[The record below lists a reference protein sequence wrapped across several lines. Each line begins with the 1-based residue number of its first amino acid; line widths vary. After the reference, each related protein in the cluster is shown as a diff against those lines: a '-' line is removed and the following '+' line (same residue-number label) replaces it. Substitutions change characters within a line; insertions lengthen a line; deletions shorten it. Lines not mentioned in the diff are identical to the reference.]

1 MPYNL
6 QVVRCEDF
14 IRVGAQ
20 GRLDVE
26 ASRQALAGL
35 AAAMVAR
42 GIDRA
47 IVDLRGV
54 REGLSTPAILEL
66 ASTFHEAGF
75 RREHRLAL
83 LHRWDR
89 VAESDFFA
97 ASVFR
102 RGWTVGSFDTF
113 EEAFEWLM
121 EAAPPANSA
130 GGRGGEPTPPDGES
144 PAAPGPVS

>member
-1 MPYNL
+1 MPFNL

-14 IRVGAQ
+14 IRVGALH
-20 GRLDVE
+20 RLDVE
-26 ASRQALAGL
+26 ASRQALAVL

-54 REGLSTPAILEL
+54 QEGLSTPAILEL

-75 RREHRLAL
+75 RRGHRLAL

-102 RGWTVGSFDTF
+102 RGWNVGSFDTF
-113 EEAFEWLM
+113 EEAFDWLM
-121 EAAPPANSA
+121 EAAPPAHSAGNSAGNSA
-130 GGRGGEPTPPDGES
+130 GGSGGTTKP
-144 PAAPGPVS
+144 